1 MPARPTT
8 ARRGVDDGMGLKN
21 AHFGI
26 GRSLLDLLRWRLDL
40 GLLRWRLDPLRLPL
54 NKNHTDFLR
63 HLYSIKWKKNYNNS
77 HYWRVSPSC
86 GFYCHRRGH

>member
-26 GRSLLDLLRWRLDL
+26 GRSLLRLDLYLLRLRLHLDLDLLRLRLDL
-40 GLLRWRLDPLRLPL
+40 DLDLLRLRLPL

-63 HLYSIKWKKNYNNS
+63 HLYSI
-77 HYWRVSPSC
+77 RL
-86 GFYCHRRGH
+86 